1 MAAYKEKAE
10 GGYDTLACGI
20 VIQAVKDYE
29 GALKGR
35 KVGEMRKSDVIDEI
49 ERFFRSE
56 WYKELTDLDAE
67 YIMKKVRR
75 KVYIWKRKRMLK
87 R

>member
-20 VIQAVKDYE
+20 VAQAVRDYE

-35 KVGEMRKSDVIDEI
+35 KVGEMRRVDRISEI

-67 YIMKKVRR
+67 YIMKRVRR
-75 KVYIWKRKRMLK
+75 KVYMWKRKGMLK